1 MAERANQGVMGP
13 CHLCHRMSEEARS
26 WAEVFFFFFFFDS
39 MNEAPKNVFGLI
51 NLRNSLKND
60 FGSQMYMIKEIS
72 TSVPE
77 RRWQQ
82 RCEKPRKRFL

>member
-1 MAERANQGVMGP
+1 
-13 CHLCHRMSEEARS
+13 MSLVSPNVGRGK
-26 WAEVFFFFFFFDS
+26 VLGGGFFFFFFFDS